1 MKKLK
6 IGLLIGALISVLF
19 AGITYAVSTPLTN
32 YNFGVVTEDGVQITS
47 GASVQIYT
55 VDTSS
60 APTIYAD
67 ASGNTELTNPI
78 NIADGINFF
87 AAANLVDVVVADS
100 SATTQV
106 RQEDVTPL
114 IHRIV
119 FPLLLTRS
127 EEITT
132 TTLNV
137 TTSTTADSYATPVG
151 VTWTPT
157 ADMTAGGSNGIY
169 IQSLVNEDVQNVYGH
184 RSRIDLRSAAGTI
197 ATNQL
202 HAFDGLINLDN
213 GAMTVI
219 DNISAVGV
227 AVYSV
232 GITAGDIT
240 VAGGGYGSFN
250 GMRVLWH
257 AEEDF
262 TIETNG
268 LLIETGASSNCDYG
282 INVYNDGTM
291 DAGIWLH
298 NNPAGGDT
306 MVSDLKL
313 SSGARVFTGS
323 AANGNAVYAEVG
335 AVDAT
340 GSIYITTAGAL
351 YVQVAN
357 TGAETDWYKVTTTNA
372 D

>member
-1 MKKLK
+1 MKRKIWI
-6 IGLLIGALISVLF
+6 IGLIISALTLFGLARNADAYWLTKVKNWLIVDSQIENCPIGAV
-19 AGITYAVSTPLTN
+19 TPAEGTFTTL
-32 YNFGVVTEDGVQITS
+32 E
-47 GASVQIYT
+47 GAT
-55 VDTSS
+55 VDINGG
-60 APTIYAD
+60 TIDGATID
-67 ASGNTELTNPI
+67 NTTI
-78 NIADGINFF
+78 GIATPSTGDFTT
-87 AAANLVDVVVADS
+87 L
-100 SATTQV
+100 SATTAA
-106 RQEDVTPL
+106 T
-114 IHRIV
+114 
-119 FPLLLTRS
+119 
-127 EEITT
+127 ITST
-132 TTLNV
+132 
-137 TTSTTADSYATPVG
+137 TTADSYATPLA
-151 VTWTPT
+151 VTWTAG
-157 ADMTAGGSNGIY
+157 ADMTSGGSNGIY
-169 IQSLVNEDVQNVYGH
+169 IHSLVNEDVLNVYGH
-184 RSRIDLRSAAGTI
+184 RSRIDLRSASGTI
-197 ATNQL
+197 AANQL

-250 GMRVLWH
+250 GMRVLWG

-268 LLIETGASSNCDYG
+268 LLIETASATNCDYG
-282 INVYNDGTM
+282 VNVYNDGTM

-298 NNPAGGDT
+298 NNPNGGDT

-323 AANGNAVYAEVG
+323 AANGDAVYAEVG
-335 AVDAT
+335 SVDAT
-340 GSIYITTAGAL
+340 GSIYITTAGAM

-357 TGAETDWYKVTTTNA
+357 TGAATDWFKVTTTDA